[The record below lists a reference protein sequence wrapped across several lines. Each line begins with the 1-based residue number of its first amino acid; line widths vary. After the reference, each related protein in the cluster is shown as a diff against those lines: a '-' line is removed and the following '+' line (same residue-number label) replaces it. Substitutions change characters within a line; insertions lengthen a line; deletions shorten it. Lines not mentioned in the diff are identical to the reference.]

1 MAKVGRLVK
10 ESTVQEVSTRLSER
24 PNFFVMT
31 VNRLPASNA
40 DIFRQKLYASQ
51 AHLVVVNRRLGQ
63 RALQALNIAGLAELL
78 EGSVG
83 LVLSGGDTLQTAKLI
98 VEFRKTHEDEFAVRG
113 AVIDGQLLDKGTVEQ
128 LASLPPKPVLLAQL
142 VATIESPMANLIF
155 TIEQLIGDLA
165 WTIEQTAA
173 KKPPE
178 TKSTETPTTE
188 AGTTA
193 QAVVADGS
201 AERRSRRP
209 TEASTPPA
217 AESGG
222 TTPQQ
227 EGPTS

>member
-10 ESTVQEVSTRLSER
+10 ESTVREMSTQLSER

-31 VNRLPASNA
+31 VNRLPASDA

-51 AHLVVVNRRLGQ
+51 ARLVVVNRRLGQ
-63 RALQALNIAGLAELL
+63 RALQPLNIAGLAELL

-165 WTIEQTAA
+165 WTIEQSAA
-173 KKPPE
+173 KKPSE
-178 TKSTETPTTE
+178 ANAAETPTT
-188 AGTTA
+188 
-193 QAVVADGS
+193 
-201 AERRSRRP
+201 
-209 TEASTPPA
+209 PA
-217 AESGG
+217 
-222 TTPQQ
+222 TPQQ